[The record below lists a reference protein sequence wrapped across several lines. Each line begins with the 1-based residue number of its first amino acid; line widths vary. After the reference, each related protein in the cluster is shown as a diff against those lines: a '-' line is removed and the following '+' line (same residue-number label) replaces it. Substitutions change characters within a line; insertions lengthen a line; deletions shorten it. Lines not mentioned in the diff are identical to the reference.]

1 MKKGL
6 LALSAFIFATALVG
20 CGADKDKNADSKD
33 KAETTTVAEE
43 TTTTAAEE
51 STSADEED
59 DKDSNKDETD
69 TKVENTADPL
79 SLKDIAGP
87 YHKNG
92 HMYIGSYPDEYDSD
106 ALEATLKEDPIT
118 ISEDGILHFCGK
130 DYKLV
135 EEGVKGEANIFSVE
149 GSGFDI
155 SKFKNNNCKADAEYE
170 GPCAVVFT
178 KGHMTVNDE
187 DYPYDENM
195 IYLKKGGQND
205 SFGYINIE
213 AGEGSDDDW
222 GFSWDDDD
230 ETTEE

>member
-20 CGADKDKNADSKD
+20 CGADKEKNADNKD

-43 TTTTAAEE
+43 TTAEAEETTAEA
-51 STSADEED
+51 ED
-59 DKDSNKDETD
+59 DDSNEDEND
-69 TKVENTADPL
+69 TKVENTADPI

-92 HMYIGSYPDEYDSD
+92 HMYMGSYPDEYDTD

-135 EEGVKGEANIFSVE
+135 EEGVNGEANIFSVE
-149 GSGFDI
+149 GSGFDM
-155 SKFKNNNCKADAEYE
+155 SKYKNNNCNGDKEYV

-178 KGHMTVNDE
+178 KGHMTVNGE
-187 DYPYDENM
+187 DYPYDEDM
-195 IYLKKGGQND
+195 IYLKAEGQD
-205 SFGYINIE
+205 SCFGYIYIE
-213 AGEGSDDDW
+213 EGEGSDDDW

-230 ETTEE
+230 DTTEE